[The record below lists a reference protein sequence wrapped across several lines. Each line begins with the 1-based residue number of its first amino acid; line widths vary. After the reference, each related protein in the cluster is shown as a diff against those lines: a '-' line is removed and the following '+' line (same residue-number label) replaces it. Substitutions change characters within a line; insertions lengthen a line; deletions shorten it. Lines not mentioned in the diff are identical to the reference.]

1 MLSLEIFRKTLHH
14 PDLSIASKKK
24 ESNDNQG
31 AKKKQ
36 GKKEDENDASNVG
49 MIVNLIST
57 DVNRIASF
65 SYFSYILLEGPLEIL
80 VGMYLLYHLLGW
92 SSLLGLTVLVI
103 ATPINYFTSKI
114 YINTQNKL
122 MSIGDL
128 RLSLMNEVLQ
138 GIRQIKFFAW
148 EKKWTERI
156 MKSREKELG
165 HLKVIWVQDVVFNF
179 LWQA

>member
-1 MLSLEIFRKTLHH
+1 
-14 PDLSIASKKK
+14 
-24 ESNDNQG
+24 
-31 AKKKQ
+31 
-36 GKKEDENDASNVG
+36 
-49 MIVNLIST
+49 
-57 DVNRIASF
+57 
-65 SYFSYILLEGPLEIL
+65 
-80 VGMYLLYHLLGW
+80 MYLLYHLLGW

-103 ATPINYFTSKI
+103 ATPINYVTSKI
-114 YINTQNKL
+114 FINTQNKL